1 MDFLKSSLTHPH
13 KKKQNN
19 TNKQNKTKTNKHTNK
34 TKQNYTPI
42 MEAAGSRVLSDD
54 AHEAAIDL
62 KKLEI

>member
-1 MDFLKSSLTHPH
+1 MKWIFWNPLSHTDTRK
-13 KKKQNN
+13 
-19 TNKQNKTKTNKHTNK
+19 NKTTQTNK

-42 MEAAGSRVLSDD
+42 MEAIGSRVLSDD